1 MEPRGWPSSIE
12 YEINS
17 TNCGENTIGEG
28 FFTAVVVERMWWT
41 MNQSKR
47 LFVSFFSILSL
58 FFIFPSISQA
68 KDSAGDFGIKPVF
81 PENQIDKAIGYF
93 DLLVA
98 PEQNQTLEVI
108 ISNSSDEER
117 TVEVSVNPAVTSDGG
132 TIDYSQKN
140 PTLDETLPFDVR
152 DVLLIAKKEINV
164 SAHAET
170 TIPIEVKIPAKS
182 FKGRV
187 LAGIHVSPKEEAE
200 TENATEGAQI
210 KNRIAYNLA
219 VVLQESQETIEPDLK
234 LLSGDLDEV
243 NAKPTVQLRFQ
254 NPQPRIISNLI
265 FTSKIFYENQL
276 YIENTSNE
284 FLVAPNSNFHLNLDL
299 AGDKAKAGD
308 YRAEIIAKSGDS
320 NEWRF
325 TQNFTIKKEK
335 AQKVNENSVF
345 AVQEQSFPWLYAG
358 LVAAVLVLWLILL
371 FLWVHKKKKKGETT

>member
-1 MEPRGWPSSIE
+1 M
-12 YEINS
+12 
-17 TNCGENTIGEG
+17 
-28 FFTAVVVERMWWT
+28 
-41 MNQSKR
+41 
-47 LFVSFFSILSL
+47 
-58 FFIFPSISQA
+58 
-68 KDSAGDFGIKPVF
+68 
-81 PENQIDKAIGYF
+81 
-93 DLLVA
+93 
-98 PEQNQTLEVI
+98 
-108 ISNSSDEER
+108 
-117 TVEVSVNPAVTSDGG
+117 
-132 TIDYSQKN
+132 
-140 PTLDETLPFDVR
+140 
-152 DVLLIAKKEINV
+152 
-164 SAHAET
+164 
-170 TIPIEVKIPAKS
+170 KIPAKS

-276 YIENTSNE
+276 YIENTSNA

-325 TQNFTIKKEK
+325 TQNFTIKKK
-335 AQKVNENSVF
+335 STKVNENSVF

-371 FLWVHKKKKKGETT
+371 FCGSTRKRKRRNNMMR

>member
-1 MEPRGWPSSIE
+1 M
-12 YEINS
+12 
-17 TNCGENTIGEG
+17 
-28 FFTAVVVERMWWT
+28 
-41 MNQSKR
+41 
-47 LFVSFFSILSL
+47 
-58 FFIFPSISQA
+58 
-68 KDSAGDFGIKPVF
+68 
-81 PENQIDKAIGYF
+81 
-93 DLLVA
+93 
-98 PEQNQTLEVI
+98 
-108 ISNSSDEER
+108 
-117 TVEVSVNPAVTSDGG
+117 
-132 TIDYSQKN
+132 
-140 PTLDETLPFDVR
+140 PFDVR
-152 DVLLIAKKEINV
+152 DVLTVAIKEVNV
-164 SAHAET
+164 PAHAET
-170 TIPIEVKIPAKS
+170 TVPVEVKIPAKS

-234 LLSGDLDEV
+234 LLSGDLNEV

-254 NPQPRIISNLI
+254 NPQPTIISNLI
-265 FTSKIFYENQL
+265 FTSKIYYENQL
-276 YIENTSNE
+276 YIENTSNA
-284 FLVAPNSNFHLNLDL
+284 FLVAPNSNFHLNIFDL

-358 LVAAVLVLWLILL
+358 LVAAVLVLLLILL
-371 FLWVHKKKKKGETT
+371 FLWIHKKKKKGETTR

>member
-1 MEPRGWPSSIE
+1 
-12 YEINS
+12 
-17 TNCGENTIGEG
+17 
-28 FFTAVVVERMWWT
+28 

-68 KDSAGDFGIKPVF
+68 EDSAGDFGIKPVF

-98 PEQNQTLEVI
+98 PDQNQTLEVI
-108 ISNSSDEER
+108 ISNSSDQER
-117 TVEVSVNPAVTSDGG
+117 TFEVSVNPAVTSDGG

-140 PTLDETLPFDVR
+140 PTLDGTLPFDVR
-152 DVLLIAKKEINV
+152 DVLIVAKKEVNV
-164 SAHAET
+164 PAHAET
-170 TIPIEVKIPAKS
+170 TVPVEVKIPAKS

-200 TENATEGAQI
+200 AENATEGAQI

-234 LLSGDLDEV
+234 LLSGDLNEV

-254 NPQPRIISNLI
+254 NPQPTIISNLI
-265 FTSKIFYENQL
+265 FTSKIYYENQL
-276 YIENTSNE
+276 YIENTSNA
-284 FLVAPNSNFHLNLDL
+284 FLVGPNSNFHLNLDL

-345 AVQEQSFPWLYAG
+345 EVQEQSFPWLYVG
-358 LVAAVLVLWLILL
+358 LVVAVLVLLLILL
-371 FLWVHKKKKKGETT
+371 FLWFHKKKKKGETIR